1 MAAVV
6 PGVDC
11 FVDLVG
17 LVDSVNCCL
26 DVPETVVVSTVW
38 VELVG

>member
-17 LVDSVNCCL
+17 LIDGVDCCL
-26 DVPETVVVSTVW
+26 DVPETGGVKA
-38 VELVG
+38 G